1 MASRAQLE
9 AMADAEA
16 RRAGVNPRLFRALVQ
31 AESGWRVDAR
41 SPVGATGLTQLMPGT
56 ARGLGVGN
64 SLDPQQNLRGGAT
77 YLAQQLKAFGGDP
90 RKALA
95 AYNAGPGAVS
105 KYGGIP
111 PYRETQN
118 YVRKI
123 MGSLGAQS
131 PMSPSTPAASGAAA
145 ALPAAGGM
153 PALGGGSP
161 MELLSA
167 LRQMRGPGAPI
178 RARKF
183 DPSLGATRLAG
194 LQMLKSAMT
203 ARVSPA
209 AAPGSGGGAQ
219 STSASAVSTAPVNL
233 GDGTF
238 AHPTGGTGSIIGRPY
253 QGTHTI
259 GNWQSDNAVDFGVP
273 VGTPLFAPSAGV
285 IGPRF
290 GSTGPANSRF
300 GGSRLTIQGQ
310 GGAPSWFMSHI
321 SRYADGIR
329 PGARVARGQKI
340 GYSGSGNNVPHLHIG
355 VDRGDPQKLL
365 GIR

>member
-9 AMADAEA
+9 AWADAEA
-16 RRAGVNPRLFRALVQ
+16 RRAGINPRLFRALIQ
-31 AESGWRVDAR
+31 AESGWNPSAR

-56 ARGLGVGN
+56 ARGLGVAN
-64 SLDPQQNLRGGAT
+64 SLDPRQNLRGGAT
-77 YLAQQLKAFGGDP
+77 YLSQQLKAFGGDP

-118 YVRKI
+118 YVSKI
-123 MGSLGAQS
+123 MASLGSQS
-131 PMSPSTPAASGAAA
+131 PLSPSNPTVGVAAA
-145 ALPAAGGM
+145 APPAVGAP
-153 PALGGGSP
+153 PAMSADP
-161 MELLSA
+161 MQLLTTLREL
-167 LRQMRGPGAPI
+167 RGNGAPI
-178 RARKF
+178 LARKH

-194 LQMLKSAMT
+194 LQMLKSAM
-203 ARVSPA
+203 AASPSG
-209 AAPGSGGGAQ
+209 AP
-219 STSASAVSTAPVNL
+219 SASARAVESAGEVNL

-238 AHPTGGTGSIIGRPY
+238 AHPTGGKGKIIGHPY

-259 GNWQSDNAVDFGVP
+259 GNWQSDNAIDFGVP
-273 VGTPLFAPSAGV
+273 VGTPLYAPSAGV

-290 GSTGPANSRF
+290 GSTGPASSRF

-310 GGAPSWFMSHI
+310 GGAPSWFMSHLNDF
-321 SRYADGIR
+321 APGIK
-329 PGARVARGQKI
+329 PGAKVTRGQLI

-355 VDRGDPQKLL
+355 VDRGDPRKLL
-365 GIR
+365 GLR